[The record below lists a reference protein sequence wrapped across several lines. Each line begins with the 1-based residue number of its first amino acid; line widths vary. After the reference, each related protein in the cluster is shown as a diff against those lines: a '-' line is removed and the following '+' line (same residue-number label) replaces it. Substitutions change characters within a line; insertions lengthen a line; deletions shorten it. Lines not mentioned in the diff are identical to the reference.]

1 MKYAFANNRKAVKWT
16 NGDISWDELRAML
29 QTTKRT
35 PETIEAYRK
44 MTKAQQADIKDVGG
58 FVGGHLK
65 KGRRKKGMV
74 LCRSMLVLD
83 LDYCGPQVWENIL
96 SKLPYKCFCYSTHKH
111 TPEHPRLRLV
121 IVFTRDVTEE
131 EYEAVARMLAK
142 EIGIDMFDDS
152 TYETN
157 RLMYWPSTSINGEY
171 FFREKDGI
179 DLEPDVYLAKYDDWH
194 DTSTWPV
201 SSREGAIKD
210 HGKGQQEDPLT
221 KRGLIGAFCRAY
233 PISVLVSELLSDVY
247 ETTADDNRYSYIP
260 ADSAAGAVSYEDKF
274 MFSHHTSDPACRQL
288 LNAFD
293 LYRIHK
299 FRHMDVDVPDDTPAN
314 QFPSYKAMME
324 FANTCTR
331 VKRLLLEE
339 KQAEAAA
346 DFDSEVTTEATGDDK
361 WKEKLK
367 YMTRSMLLENS
378 VYNLTL
384 IMNNDKRLAN
394 FGFNEMANATQVT
407 GKLPWSR
414 PAGIKFWRDADTA
427 QLKAWLDM
435 HYLPFSSRNHD
446 VVFTAVSDNRRFHPV
461 REYLDGL
468 VPWDKTPRLETFFI
482 ERFKADDTRYV
493 RLASRKTFVA
503 AVARIYRP
511 GIKFDHIFT
520 LDGIQGIGKST
531 VWKVLAGIEY
541 FSDALSLTDMEDK
554 AGAEKLQGFW
564 IVEIGELAGMKKA
577 EIERVKSF
585 ITTTDDKYRP
595 SYGRVV
601 ESHPRQCIMV
611 ATVNGENGYL
621 RDITGNRRFWVVKCR
636 QTEQKVSWE
645 ITPELRDQIW
655 AEAKYYYENG
665 EDLNLPDDVLQE
677 AEEAQIGAMEVD
689 ERQGLVEQYLA
700 RPLPTNWASMDLY
713 QRRSYLDGEELTTNT
728 VTEPRKTV
736 SNAEIWCECFGKNL
750 ADMKPSDSFAIAAL
764 MMQITGWK
772 RTGRRVS
779 QPLYG
784 RQRVYEFEGL

>member
-1 MKYAFANNRKAVKWT
+1 MKYAFSNSRKATTWS
-16 NGDISWDELRAML
+16 NGDITWGKLGELLRN
-29 QTTKRT
+29 TKRT

-44 MTKAQQADIKDVGG
+44 MTKTQQADIKDVGG

-65 KGRRKKGMV
+65 KGRRKKGCV

-96 SKLPYKCFCYSTHKH
+96 SKLPYRCFCYSTHKH
-111 TPEHPRLRLV
+111 TPEHPRLRLI
-121 IVFTRDVTEE
+121 IVFTREVSEE
-131 EYEAVARMLAK
+131 EYPAIARMVAK

-152 TYETN
+152 TYEAN

-171 FFREKDGI
+171 FFREKDGT
-179 DLEPDVYLAKYDDWH
+179 DLNPDKYLAKYDDWH
-194 DTSTWPV
+194 DTTTWPV
-201 SSREGAIKD
+201 SSREGTVKD
-210 HGKGQQEDPLT
+210 NGKGQQADPLA
-221 KRGLIGAFCRAY
+221 KRGLIGVFCRAY
-233 PISVLVSELLSDVY
+233 PISVLIPELLPDVY
-247 ETTADDNRYSYIP
+247 EATTEDNRYSYIP
-260 ADSAAGAVSYEDKF
+260 ADSAAGAVSYDDKF
-274 MFSHHTSDPACRQL
+274 LYSHHTSDPACRQL

-293 LYRIHK
+293 LYRVHK
-299 FRHMDVDVPDDTPAN
+299 FGHLDLDIPDDTPVN
-314 QFPSYKAMME
+314 QLPSYKAMME

-339 KQAEAAA
+339 KQAEAVS
-346 DFDSEVTTEATGDDK
+346 DFDPETSGEEGDDA
-361 WKEKLK
+361 WKDKLK
-367 YMTRSMLLENS
+367 YMPRSTLLENS

-394 FGFNEMANATQVT
+394 FGFNEMANAVQVT

-414 PAGIKFWRDADTA
+414 PSGIKFWRDADTA
-427 QLKAWLDM
+427 HLKAWLDM

-461 REYLDGL
+461 RDYLDNL
-468 VPWDKTPRLETFFI
+468 VPWDKTPRLETYFI

-493 RLASRKTFVA
+493 RLVSRKTFVA
-503 AVARIYRP
+503 AVARIYEP
-511 GIKFDHIFT
+511 GIKFDSVPV

-531 VWKVLAGIEY
+531 VWKETAGDEF

-554 AGAEKLQGFW
+554 SGAEKLQGFW

-595 SYGRVV
+595 SYGKVV
-601 ESHPRQCIMV
+601 ESHPRQCIIV

-636 QTEQKVSWE
+636 QTEQKVNWK

-655 AEAKYYYENG
+655 AEAKYYYEHG
-665 EDLNLPDDVLQE
+665 EDLKLPDDVLQE

-689 ERQGLVEQYLA
+689 ERQGMVEQYLA
-700 RPLPTNWASMDLY
+700 KPLPTNWATMDLY
-713 QRRSYLDGEELTTNT
+713 QRRSYLDGDELTANT
-728 VTEPRKTV
+728 ETEPRKTV

-772 RTGRRVS
+772 RTNRRVYL
-779 QPLYG
+779 PLYG
-784 RQRVYEFEGL
+784 RQRIYESGTKA

>member
-1 MKYAFANNRKAVKWT
+1 MKYAFSNSRKTVKWT
-16 NGDISWDELRAML
+16 NGEISWDKLGELLRN
-29 QTTKRT
+29 TKRT

-65 KGRRKKGMV
+65 KGIRKKGCV

-96 SKLPYKCFCYSTHKH
+96 SKLPYRCFCYSTHKH
-111 TPEHPRLRLV
+111 TPEHPRLRLI
-121 IVFTRDVTEE
+121 IVFTHEVSEE
-131 EYEAVARMLAK
+131 EYPAIARMVAK
-142 EIGIDMFDDS
+142 EIGIDMFDDC
-152 TYETN
+152 TYEAN

-171 FFREKDGI
+171 FFREKDGT
-179 DLEPDVYLAKYDDWH
+179 DLDPDAYLAKYDDWH

-201 SSREGAIKD
+201 SSREGAVKD
-210 HGKGQQEDPLT
+210 HGKSQQADPFT
-221 KRGLIGAFCRAY
+221 KTGLIGAFCRAY
-233 PISVLVSELLSDVY
+233 PISVLIPELMSDIY
-247 ETTADDNRYSYIP
+247 AETAEPNRYSYIP
-260 ADSAAGAVSYEDKF
+260 ADSAAGAVAYDDKF
-274 MFSHHTSDPACRQL
+274 LYSHHTSDPACRQQ
-288 LNAFD
+288 LNSFD
-293 LYRIHK
+293 LYRVHK
-299 FRHMDVDVPDDTPAN
+299 FRELDLDVPEDTQAN
-314 QFPSYKAMME
+314 QLPSYRAMME
-324 FANTCTR
+324 FANTCPR

-339 KQAEAAA
+339 RQAEART
-346 DFDSEVTTEATGDDK
+346 DFASDTSQDDAGDDR
-361 WKEKLK
+361 WQEKLK
-367 YMTRSMLLENS
+367 YMARSKLLENS
-378 VYNLTL
+378 VYNLAL
-384 IMNNDKRLAN
+384 IMTNDKRLAN
-394 FGFNEMANATQVT
+394 FGFNEMANAVQVT

-414 PAGIKFWRDADTA
+414 PDNMTFWRDADTA
-427 QLKAWLDM
+427 HLKAWLDIN
-435 HYLPFSSRNHD
+435 YLPFSSRNHD
-446 VVFTAVSDNRRFHPV
+446 VVFTGVADNRRFHPV
-461 REYLDGL
+461 RNYLDSL
-468 VPWDKTPRLETFFI
+468 EPWDKKPRLETFFI
-482 ERFKADDTRYV
+482 ERFMADDTRYV
-493 RLASRKTFVA
+493 RLVSRKTFVA

-511 GIKFDHIFT
+511 GTKFDHILT

-531 VWKVLAGIEY
+531 VWKVMAGIEY

-564 IVEIGELAGMKKA
+564 IVEIGELAGMKRA

-636 QTEQKVSWE
+636 QTEQKVRWE

-655 AEAKYYYENG
+655 AEAKYYYEQG

-700 RPLPTNWASMDLY
+700 RPLPTNWATMDLY
-713 QRRSYLDGEELTTNT
+713 QRRSYLDGDELTANT

-764 MMQITGWK
+764 MMQIDGWK
-772 RTGRRVS
+772 RSGRRVS

-784 RQRVYEFEGL
+784 RQRVYEFAG

>member
-1 MKYAFANNRKAVKWT
+1 MKYAFSNSRKTMKWT
-16 NGDISWDELRAML
+16 NGDISWDKLGELLRN
-29 QTTKRT
+29 TKRT

-65 KGRRKKGMV
+65 KGIRKKGCV

-96 SKLPYKCFCYSTHKH
+96 SKLPYRCFCYSTHKH
-111 TPEHPRLRLV
+111 TPEHPRLRLI
-121 IVFTRDVTEE
+121 IVFTREVSEE
-131 EYEAVARMLAK
+131 EYPAIARMVAK

-152 TYETN
+152 TYEAN

-179 DLEPDVYLAKYDDWH
+179 DLDPDAYLAKYDDWH

-201 SSREGAIKD
+201 SSREGTVKD
-210 HGKGQQEDPLT
+210 NGKGQQADPLA
-221 KRGLIGAFCRAY
+221 KRGLIGVFCRAY
-233 PISVLVSELLSDVY
+233 PISVLVPELLPDVY
-247 ETTADDNRYSYIP
+247 EATTEDNRYSYIP
-260 ADSAAGAVSYEDKF
+260 ADSSAGAVSYDDKF
-274 MFSHHTSDPACRQL
+274 MYSHHTSDPACRQL

-299 FRHMDVDVPDDTPAN
+299 FRHLDLDIPDDTPVN
-314 QFPSYKAMME
+314 RLPSYKAMAE
-324 FANTCTR
+324 FANTCPR

-339 KQAEAAA
+339 KQAEAVS
-346 DFDSEVTTEATGDDK
+346 DFEPETLGEDGDDA
-361 WKEKLK
+361 WKDKLR
-367 YMTRSMLLENS
+367 YMPRSTLLENS

-394 FGFNEMANATQVT
+394 FGFNEMANAVQVT

-414 PAGIKFWRDADTA
+414 PSGIKFWRDADTA

-435 HYLPFSSRNHD
+435 HYLPFSSRNHE
-446 VVFTAVSDNRRFHPV
+446 VVFTSVSDNRRFHPV
-461 REYLDGL
+461 RDYLDRL
-468 VPWDKTPRLETFFI
+468 VPWDKTPRLETYFI
-482 ERFKADDTRYV
+482 VRFKADDTRYV
-493 RLASRKTFVA
+493 RLVSRKTFVA
-503 AVARIYRP
+503 AVARIYEP
-511 GIKFDHIFT
+511 GIKFDSVPV

-531 VWKVLAGIEY
+531 VWKETAGDEF

-554 AGAEKLQGFW
+554 SGAEKLQGFW
-564 IVEIGELAGMKKA
+564 IVEIGELAGMKRA

-595 SYGRVV
+595 SYGKVV
-601 ESHPRQCIMV
+601 ESHPRQCIIV

-636 QTEQKVSWE
+636 QTEQKVNWK

-655 AEAKYYYENG
+655 AEAKYYYEQG
-665 EDLNLPDDVLQE
+665 EDLKLPDDVLHE

-689 ERQGLVEQYLA
+689 ERQGMVEQYLA
-700 RPLPTNWASMDLY
+700 RPLPKNWATMDLY
-713 QRRSYLDGEELTTNT
+713 QRRSYLDGDELTANT
-728 VTEPRKTV
+728 ETEPRMTV

-764 MMQITGWK
+764 MMQISGWK
-772 RTGRRVS
+772 RTNRRVYL
-779 QPLYG
+779 PLYG
-784 RQRVYEFEGL
+784 RQRIYEAGTKA

>member
-1 MKYAFANNRKAVKWT
+1 MKYAFSNSRKATTWS
-16 NGDISWDELRAML
+16 NGDITWGKLGELLRN
-29 QTTKRT
+29 TKRT
-35 PETIEAYRK
+35 PETLDAYRK
-44 MTKAQQADIKDVGG
+44 MTKTQQADIKDVGG

-65 KGRRKKGMV
+65 KGRRKKGCV

-96 SKLPYKCFCYSTHKH
+96 SKLPYRCFCYSSHKH
-111 TPEHPRLRLV
+111 TPEHPRLRLI
-121 IVFTRDVTEE
+121 IVFTREVSEE
-131 EYEAVARMLAK
+131 EYPAVARMVAK

-152 TYETN
+152 TYEAN

-171 FFREKDGI
+171 FFREKDGT
-179 DLEPDVYLAKYDDWH
+179 DLDPDEYLAKYDDWH
-194 DTSTWPV
+194 DTTTWPV
-201 SSREGAIKD
+201 SSREGTVKD
-210 HGKGQQEDPLT
+210 NGKGQQADPLA
-221 KRGLIGAFCRAY
+221 KRGLIGVFCRAY
-233 PISVLVSELLSDVY
+233 PISVLIPELLPDVY
-247 ETTADDNRYSYIP
+247 EATTEDSRYSYIP
-260 ADSAAGAVSYEDKF
+260 ADSAAGAVSYDDKF
-274 MFSHHTSDPACRQL
+274 LYSHHTSDPACRQL

-293 LYRIHK
+293 LYRVHK
-299 FRHMDVDVPDDTPAN
+299 FGHLDLDIPDDTPVN
-314 QFPSYKAMME
+314 QLPSYKAMME
-324 FANTCTR
+324 FANTCPR

-339 KQAEAAA
+339 KQAEAVS
-346 DFDSEVTTEATGDDK
+346 DFDSEVTTEDTGDDK

-367 YMTRSMLLENS
+367 YMTRGMLLENS

-394 FGFNEMANATQVT
+394 FGFNEMANAVQVT

-414 PAGIKFWRDADTA
+414 PAGMKFWRDADTA
-427 QLKAWLDM
+427 QLKSWLDM

-446 VVFTAVSDNRRFHPV
+446 VVFTSISDNRRFHPV
-461 REYLDGL
+461 RDYLDGL
-468 VPWDKTPRLETFFI
+468 KPWDNTPRLETFFI
-482 ERFKADDTRYV
+482 VRFKADDTRYV
-493 RLASRKTFVA
+493 RLVSRKTFVA

-511 GIKFDHIFT
+511 GIKFDHILT

-531 VWKVLAGIEY
+531 VWKMLAGVEF

-577 EIERVKSF
+577 EIERMKSF

-636 QTEQKVSWE
+636 QTEQKVRWE

-655 AEAKYYYENG
+655 AEAKYYYEQG

-689 ERQGLVEQYLA
+689 ERQGMVEQYLA
-700 RPLPTNWASMDLY
+700 KPLPTNWATMDLY
-713 QRRSYLDGEELTTNT
+713 QRRSYLDGDELTANT

-764 MMQITGWK
+764 MMQIDGWK
-772 RTGRRVS
+772 RSGRRVS
-779 QPLYG
+779 QPIYG
-784 RQRVYEFEGL
+784 RQRVYEFAG